1 MYGNIVTLIG
11 LVVLWGAGCFY
22 LIKVKESSLF
32 NKPKLVNLLCIIF
45 CFICHIISMLITLF
59 DVGFNDWNFQN
70 MMPYANVSPFLFITS
85 PIYFVLPKGIK
96 KYFLN
101 LVSLLTIGMIIS
113 PIASLVHY
121 ISISYAYHAKFLLDF
136 VPHLVFSL
144 WGVYIIQSKQITLNI
159 KDSIISG
166 SSLVATAIIML
177 ILNVIFDR
185 SFFGLSLNGKHSIY
199 NVVLVSNSYL
209 SAGIYFTGLI
219 VALLLGYLFQKLCN
233 HLSEKE
239 KNRN

>member
-1 MYGNIVTLIG
+1 
-11 LVVLWGAGCFY
+11 
-22 LIKVKESSLF
+22 
-32 NKPKLVNLLCIIF
+32 
-45 CFICHIISMLITLF
+45 
-59 DVGFNDWNFQN
+59 
-70 MMPYANVSPFLFITS
+70 
-85 PIYFVLPKGIK
+85 
-96 KYFLN
+96 
-101 LVSLLTIGMIIS
+101 MIIS

-177 ILNVIFDR
+177 ILNVIFDQ

-233 HLSEKE
+233 HFSEKE
-239 KNRN
+239 KTAIRRFSF